1 MNKWKKITLSFMLG
15 LVAWGGSITGI
26 GGLETAKVSAAA
38 NAIPSYEVKFLADPA
53 VVLNENGNPSRDVL
67 STFGLEANAEAIQ
80 VEYFD
85 TDQLDLNDEGWN
97 VRFRK
102 KEDKSNYELTY
113 KKRYPILN
121 GDVEAALTLANKE
134 GFDASDDNYDAE
146 IDWGYSKQTL
156 SFSNTKKVD
165 TTDKGAV
172 LPSEAKAL
180 EMLLDKLP
188 GKLKN
193 WSSSN
198 WGKKKLNDSRAYGPL
213 TFDRYKGTWNG
224 QEITLEVWP
233 VRNEAGTGIEPI
245 VEVSFKTDDPA
256 TAADMRYELLDE
268 LDTQGWLIPADG
280 LKTQQILERY

>member
-15 LVAWGGSITGI
+15 LVVWGGSVAGV

-38 NAIPSYEVKFLADPA
+38 NAVPSYEVKFLADPA
-53 VVLNENGNPSRDVL
+53 LVLNENGTPSTDVL
-67 STFGLEANAEAIQ
+67 NTFGLGANAQAIR

-102 KEDKSNYELTY
+102 KEDKPNYELTY

-121 GDVEAALTLANKE
+121 GDVQAALTLANKE
-134 GFDASDDNYDAE
+134 GFDSSDDNYDAE

-165 TTDKGAV
+165 TKDKGAV

-180 EMLLDKLP
+180 DMLLDKLP

-198 WGKKKLNDSRAYGPL
+198 WGKKRLNDSRAYGPL
-213 TFDRYKGTWNG
+213 TFDRYEGIWNG
-224 QEITLEVWP
+224 QEMTLEVWP
-233 VRNEAGTGIEPI
+233 VRNEAGTGIEHI
-245 VEVSFKTDDPA
+245 VEVSFKTDDLA
-256 TAADMRYELLDE
+256 IAAEMRQELLDE